1 VAPQFRRLS
10 ATSASVAG
18 GADGVAL
25 VKDNLAARLTATILA
40 AMLIG
45 AVLDVGLSHLIGRW
59 SRPSLIQSG
68 LLQTAVEVAR
78 ILETAPPQDR
88 ATLAAAA
95 SSRSFRVDWHARWPL
110 APGVAAKLHH
120 LNGDDL
126 AVDPSPDLSVRDRN
140 ALVVTPRDPA
150 AFDAGLTVGRRQ
162 FPQAYI
168 LLLSLRDGGWV
179 SLCVYHRNWGV
190 GATVR
195 MIVGAALL
203 TLSAIVLAVLS
214 ARWLARPLEALNQ
227 DIQRLGVDRQ
237 ASPIVERG
245 PLELRRTI
253 AAVNTMQ
260 ARIQAFIE
268 ARTLMLATISHD
280 LRTPLTR
287 LRLRSE
293 LLRDTALGRDM
304 TGDVD
309 EMSAMVNAA
318 LALFRDEFAEGE
330 ASTVVDLAAL
340 LQVVIDDYSD
350 RNIQIPLNL
359 RGTAV
364 ILGRPY
370 ALKRALN
377 NIIDNAVRY
386 AREVEVELGAQD
398 KTVSVDILDRGPGL
412 PETALDQVFRPFL
425 RLTADGSHHRDGLGL
440 GLTSARAIAAAHNGC
455 VQAHN
460 RPGGGLRVS
469 IRLPVASA

>member
-1 VAPQFRRLS
+1 MVLIR
-10 ATSASVAG
+10 
-18 GADGVAL
+18 
-25 VKDNLAARLTATILA
+25 DNLATRLTATILA

-59 SRPSLIQSG
+59 SRPSLAQSG
-68 LLQTAVEVAR
+68 LLQTAVEIAR

-88 ATLAAAA
+88 PKIAADA
-95 SSRSFRVDWHARWPL
+95 SGGSFRVDWHARWPL
-110 APGVAAKLHH
+110 APGVAAKLRG

-126 AVDPSPDLSVRDRN
+126 VADPSADLSVRGRN
-140 ALVVTPRDPA
+140 ALIIRPQDPA
-150 AFDAGLTVGRRQ
+150 AFDAGLKVGRRQ

-168 LLLSLRDGGWV
+168 LLLALRDGGWA
-179 SLCVYHRNWGV
+179 SFCLYHRDWGV
-190 GATVR
+190 GAMVR
-195 MIVGAALL
+195 TIVAAALL
-203 TLSAIVLAVLS
+203 TLSAIALAVLS
-214 ARWLARPLEALNQ
+214 ARWLARPLEALNR
-227 DIQRLGVDRQ
+227 DIQRLGVDRH
-237 ASPIVERG
+237 ASPIAERG

-253 AAVNTMQ
+253 AAVNAMQ

-293 LLRDTALGRDM
+293 LLRDTGLGREM

-318 LALFRDEFAEGE
+318 LALFRDEFEEGD

-340 LQVVIDDYSD
+340 VQVVIDDYSD

-359 RGTAV
+359 RGGAV
-364 ILGRPY
+364 VLGRPY
-370 ALKRALN
+370 ALKRALH

-386 AREVEVELGAQD
+386 ARDVEVDLGERD
-398 KTVSVDILDRGPGL
+398 KVVCVDILDRGPGL
-412 PETALDQVFRPFL
+412 PETALDQVFQPFL
-425 RLTADGSHHRDGLGL
+425 RLPADGARHRDGLGL
-440 GLTSARAIAAAHNGC
+440 GLTSARAIAMAHNGG
-455 VQAHN
+455 VQAYN

-469 IRLPVASA
+469 ICLPVASA